1 MNNETYDIEFSIINI
16 SSLHK
21 KLTDIF
27 NELIDLENPNTIY
40 KLQIDDDFPQEYYNG
55 FIEYKRTL
63 ATYENKIDKLRTQI
77 LWRLSEGIIHNEQE
91 MCYYIVGLE
100 DNGAFPTN
108 PIDFSELEDSKKII
122 EQCIKQTKI
131 SMDYRYIQIENYN
144 KNILIIRMWKSNEYN
159 QINYNVNWNIGII

>member
-1 MNNETYDIEFSIINI
+1 MNNEINDIEFSIINI

-27 NELIDLENPNTIY
+27 NQLIDLENPNKIY
-40 KLQIDDDFPQEYYNG
+40 KLHIDDFPPEYYHG

-77 LWRLSEGIIHNEQE
+77 LWRLSEGIIHNEKE
-91 MCYYIVGLE
+91 MCYYIIGLE
-100 DNGAFPTN
+100 DNGTFPKN
-108 PIDFSELEDSKKII
+108 SIDLTELIDSKKII

-144 KNILIIRMWKSNEYN
+144 KNILIIRMWKSNENN
-159 QINYNVNWNIGII
+159 QINFNVNWNIGIL